1 MMKRLH
7 FFLLFALMGLWS
19 SAQNVTGIITNLKTG
34 EPIPYVTVH
43 YEGKTIGTNSDFEGK
58 YSVPKIIGAEL
69 SFSYVGFVKQILKV
83 TQGTNA
89 FNVKM
94 QSTDVRVTQ
103 TAVVKAQRRKYTR
116 KDNPAVALMRKVI
129 AAKKESNYRKNDYF
143 SYDQYRKTTFSV
155 NDFTEKV
162 FDESKFKNMPFLK
175 EHVETCP
182 ETGKLIL
189 PVSVQEENSQYI
201 FRKNPQSEKTIIKG
215 KREEGVNQ
223 LFQTGDIMN
232 EVIADCFTD
241 VDIYKDNV
249 RLLQKPFLSPIA
261 TNFAISF
268 YHYFLGDTL
277 MIGGDKCI
285 EVDFSPANPQ
295 DIGFTGALYIFADST
310 YRVRKATLNIP
321 RRSDVNFVEDLRVD
335 QEFVSLPSGEQM
347 LASDKMIVQMKYVD
361 FLTKFQVERSTYYSS
376 YSTTEIPRKNFKI
389 LGQQYTDPNASMH
402 DEAYWDKMR
411 PVELTKSEGSMD
423 DMVTGL
429 KKMKNF
435 KIVLFAA
442 KALIENFVET
452 STDPKHPSKVDI
464 GPVNTMVSQNF
475 IDGLRLRMS
484 AQTTANL
491 NPHLFA
497 KGYMA
502 YGFKDSRWKGLGELT
517 YAFNPK
523 AYLPREFP
531 TNNLTVSY
539 QSDVMAPTDK
549 FMPTDKD
556 NVFTSFKW
564 MKVDQMMYFNRFSLR
579 YEKEFYN
586 GMRIE
591 SEFRRERDEAT
602 GRLFYQKLDGV
613 GSPSQDPADWQRY
626 FNTADLK
633 VGLFFQPHAKYINT
647 KQRRI
652 TVNKDAPQMALYHT
666 FGFDGFLG
674 GMQRYNLTEA
684 SFFKRIWLPAA
695 FGKMDVRLNAG
706 AQWNKVP
713 FPVLIMPAANL
724 SYIVENGTFN
734 MIGNMEFLNDRYAT
748 FMWNWDMNGKL
759 FNRIPLLRKLK
770 WREWLGC
777 NILWGKL
784 TDKNNP
790 FKNPNDGNLYYFPGH
805 FDENG
810 VYQYSSHV
818 MDPKKPYIE
827 LVAGV
832 HNIFKILHVQVVRRM
847 SYLDNPDAKKWGFRI
862 MMRMTF

>member
-1 MMKRLH
+1 MKRLH

-129 AAKKESNYRKNDYF
+129 AAKRESNYRKNDYF

-361 FLTKFQVERSTYYSS
+361 FLTKFQVERSTYYSG